1 MITIGKCPS
10 CGAEGDWTDLHDV
23 SYEVSSNLTVDG
35 ISGKKCGI
43 CGEITFTDESYKK
56 IEAAIN
62 KQSRQRN
69 AAFVQNVRI
78 NKLNITQI
86 EAVRVLSGG
95 GHNAFSRYESGD
107 VAIPKP
113 LMVLMH
119 LLDKHPELY
128 PEIKNMRVPV

>member
-1 MITIGKCPS
+1 MFTIGKCPS
-10 CGAEGDWTDLHDV
+10 CGAEGNWTDLIGV
-23 SYEVSSNLTVDG
+23 SYEVSPNLTVEEV
-35 ISGKKCGI
+35 SGKKCNE
-43 CGEITFTDESYKK
+43 CGEVIFTEESYKK
-56 IEAAIN
+56 IENAIN
-62 KQSRQRN
+62 KQSRKKN
-69 AAFVQNVRI
+69 AEFIQHVRI

-113 LMVLMH
+113 LMVLMT